1 MVKGLKNYLPMIR
14 TKNEILQGIRQN
26 ENLNNVFNSWREEQQ
41 KEFLDFTSGIKG
53 VKILY
58 DTFFKEIFNPE
69 NKPERLETLLS
80 LLLGQKV
87 KIKRILP
94 GDSSRLADESSLLLM
109 DILVELEDAMSI
121 MRNHMSIPD
130 WNLNYYKN
138 MSSSHWTS
146 SAKNC
151 TIRA

>member
-1 MVKGLKNYLPMIR
+1 MVKGLKNYFPMIR
-14 TKNEILQGIRQN
+14 TKNEILQEIRQN

-146 SAKNC
+146 SVRNYIIGA
-151 TIRA
+151 

>member
-1 MVKGLKNYLPMIR
+1 MVKGLKNYFPMIR

>member
-1 MVKGLKNYLPMIR
+1 MVKGLKNYFPMIR
-14 TKNEILQGIRQN
+14 TKNEILQEIRQN

>member
-1 MVKGLKNYLPMIR
+1 MVKGLKNYFPMIR
-14 TKNEILQGIRQN
+14 TKNEILQEIRQN

-58 DTFFKEIFNPE
+58 DAFFKEIFNPE